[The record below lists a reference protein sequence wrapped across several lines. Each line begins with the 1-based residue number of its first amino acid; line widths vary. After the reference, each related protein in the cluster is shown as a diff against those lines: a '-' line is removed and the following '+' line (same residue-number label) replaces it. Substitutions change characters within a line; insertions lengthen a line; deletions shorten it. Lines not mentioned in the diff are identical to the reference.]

1 MSTERTESTETAAEA
16 TPPELPDIAEDD
28 ERLHQLGYP
37 RVLRAQMNAF
47 AQFAV
52 PTSTISI
59 LTGPITVMIFAM
71 NTGGPATMMWTWIVG
86 GPLVL
91 CVAIAMARI
100 ASRYPVAAAVYF
112 WTAKLA
118 KHKVFTSFTVAWLNW
133 LGKLAG
139 TAAAGYSAALFI
151 GAFASVQWGFQVST
165 VRTLLI
171 FAVIIVG
178 TGLLNAL
185 AVKAVGWLNTAS
197 VLVHGV
203 GAVALVLALLIMPKH
218 HQSVGWVFTHFVN
231 NTGFHQ
237 KWLVVGLGVLTLIY
251 TMTGIDSAGDMAEE
265 SKGAQINPSRAMVH
279 SVLWSWV
286 FGGFLIFAF
295 MLGVQNYGNEVATP
309 FGVAPA
315 QILVDAIP
323 GWVSTFFILWI
334 IVAQLMC
341 VMTCQTAMPRALW
354 AMARDRGVPASGWLY
369 RVSARTK
376 VPVNALIVGAVGS
389 FALGLP
395 ALKSPILFAAITSVS
410 GAALFV
416 SYAVPIYLSIRPGT
430 TFEPGPWN
438 PPAARLVGW
447 TAIGYVIVA
456 TVLICLPTTSQF
468 MHIDSFNWT
477 PVALLV
483 TLIGVSIWYV
493 VYARN
498 RYDGPVRYGSP
509 EELRALEAD
518 LA

>member
-1 MSTERTESTETAAEA
+1 MSTETTAAD
-16 TPPELPDIAEDD
+16 TPPDLPDIAEDD
-28 ERLHQLGYP
+28 RRLHQLGYP

-71 NTGGPATMMWTWIVG
+71 TTGGPATMMWTWLVG

-91 CVAIAMARI
+91 CVAVAMGRI
-100 ASRYPVAAAVYF
+100 ASKYPVSAAVYF
-112 WTAKLA
+112 WTAQLA
-118 KHKVFTSFTVAWLNW
+118 RHKIYTSFTVAWLNF

-139 TAAAGYSAALFI
+139 TAAAAYSCALFI
-151 GAFASVQWGFQVST
+151 GAFASVEWGFQVT
-165 VRTLLI
+165 AVRTLLI
-171 FAVIIVG
+171 FAAILIG

-185 AVKAVGWLNTAS
+185 AVKAVGWLNTVS
-197 VLVHGV
+197 VIVHGV
-203 GAVALVLALLIMPKH
+203 GAVALVVALLALPKH

-265 SKGAQINPSRAMVH
+265 SKGAQINPSRAMLH
-279 SVLWSWV
+279 SVLWSWA
-286 FGGFLIFAF
+286 FGAVLIFAF
-295 MLGVQNYGNEVATP
+295 MIAVQNYDGEVGSS

-323 GWVSTFFILWI
+323 GWISTALIVWI

-341 VMTCQTAMPRALW
+341 VMTCLTAMPRALW
-354 AMARDRGVPASGWLY
+354 AMARDRGVPCSRWLY
-369 RVSARTK
+369 KVSARTK
-376 VPVNALIVGAVGS
+376 VPVNALIVAAVFS
-389 FALGLP
+389 FVFGLP
-395 ALKSPILFAAITSVS
+395 ALKSYPLFTAITSVS

-430 TFEPGPWN
+430 TFTPGPWN
-438 PPAARLVGW
+438 PRAPRLTGW
-447 TAIGYVIVA
+447 TAIAYVAVA
-456 TVLICLPTTSQF
+456 TLLICLPTTRDF
-468 MHIDSFNWT
+468 MHIDTFNWT
-477 PVALLV
+477 PVALV
-483 TLIGVSIWYV
+483 VALIAVGAWYLM
-493 VYARN
+493 YARS
-498 RYDGPVRYGSP
+498 RYDGPVNYGSP
-509 EELRALEAD
+509 EELRAIEAD